1 MIDNLGMKN
10 INHILERIRK
20 GDREAFDFL
29 LYQHHKMIYKLIN
42 SYNLESGDYAIDP
55 HDLYQ
60 EGCIALYNSV
70 FTFEKEKNVKF
81 STYAYL
87 CIKSAIIKQ
96 IKENSRRYANEAYSL
111 DVVRKIKLEL
121 VVEDNPLDYHH
132 EEECRKK
139 VDEFMNN
146 LNSED
151 YKILELRK
159 KDMSYQE
166 IADSLNINAKRVDN
180 RIQVLR
186 RRLKKGLYLQEGRL

>member
-1 MIDNLGMKN
+1 MKN
-10 INHILERIRK
+10 INHILEKIRK

-29 LYQHHKMIYKLIN
+29 LHRHHKMIYKLIN
-42 SYNLESGDYAIDP
+42 SYNLENGDYAIDP

-70 FTFEKEKNVKF
+70 FTFEKERNVKF

-87 CIKSAIIKQ
+87 CINGAIRKCIR
-96 IKENSRRYANEAYSL
+96 ENAKRYLEEPYSL

-121 VVEDNPLDYHH
+121 IVEDNPLNYHH
-132 EEECRKK
+132 EEECRRKL
-139 VDEFMNN
+139 DEFMKD

-151 YKILELRK
+151 LKIIELRRR
-159 KDMSYQE
+159 DMSYKQ
-166 IADSLNINAKRVDN
+166 IAESLNINAKRVDN

-186 RRLKKGLYLQEGRL
+186 KRLRKDLYDQEGGI